1 MLPPAA
7 ARVLDRASRGEAL
20 ARAAAGE
27 TVDLRPGADL
37 DACHDGKPVCA
48 VRPLALLAGVPVF
61 AETAAPG
68 PILAAR
74 RASLVRALGRPVA
87 FLGAGAWRVVAP

>member
-7 ARVLDRASRGEAL
+7 TRVLDRAARGEEL
-20 ARAAAGE
+20 ARAAAAE
-27 TVDLRPGADL
+27 SVLLDPVAEL
-37 DACHDGKPVCA
+37 DACHDGKPVCT

-61 AETAAPG
+61 AESAAPE

-74 RASLVRALGRPVA
+74 RDSLARALSRPVA
-87 FLGAGAWRVVAP
+87 FLGSGAWTLVAP